1 MFRPLS
7 QTGLSPKIGSHELE
21 TSDVEKLKVYA
32 QEDETKNILGIRVIA
47 NLAVTVSTKD
57 TVLAGTD
64 AHVFLNLGSLGNY
77 PLITIGEDDFE
88 KGDTRTYWLD
98 TNFTLA
104 ALLSERIE
112 LGHDNTG
119 KMPGWNV
126 SGVAIQIKLA
136 SSNMLSL
143 YKKWG
148 EIGWLSATKEPY
160 FTTIAELQDGSS

>member
-1 MFRPLS
+1 M
-7 QTGLSPKIGSHELE
+7 K
-21 TSDVEKLKVYA
+21 KLKVYA

-88 KGDTRTYWLD
+88 KGDTRTYWVD

-104 ALLSERIE
+104 AFRSERIE

-119 KMPGWNV
+119 NMPGWNV

-136 SSNMLSL
+136 SSNVLSL
-143 YKKWG
+143 YKRWG
-148 EIGWLSATKEPY
+148 EIGWLSATKKPY
-160 FTTIAELQDGSS
+160 FTTIAELQEGSG

>member
-1 MFRPLS
+1 M
-7 QTGLSPKIGSHELE
+7 
-21 TSDVEKLKVYA
+21 EKLTVYA
-32 QEDETKNILGIRVIA
+32 QEDETKIILGIRVIS

-64 AHVFLNLGSLGNY
+64 AHVFPNLGSLGTY
-77 PLITIGEDDFE
+77 PFVTIGQDDFE

-98 TNFTLA
+98 SNFTLA